1 MAFVKAIKN
10 KAYFKRFQV
19 KYRRRREGKTDYAAR
34 RRLTLQ
40 DKNKYNAPKYRFVVR
55 ITNTRVLCQ
64 VMYATMQGDRLVCA
78 ADSQELVRY
87 GIKVGLTNY
96 SAAYATGLLL
106 ARRLLKM
113 KGLADEFKGV
123 EEPNGEEYH
132 VEEEADERRPF
143 KCVLDVGIVSTTV
156 GNRVFGAMKGACDG
170 GLHIPHSNKRFP
182 GYTKGEEGAEDSYN
196 PEAHRARIF
205 GQHVAEYMRLLK
217 EEDPEKYL
225 MQFSQYIRNKV
236 DADSIEKMYADAFK
250 AIRANPDP
258 VRLPPREVK
267 RVRQGAMIK
276 TAKSQYTR
284 SIKIDKATRRERVLK
299 KIQLVADKM
308 AEEA

>member
-55 ITNTRVLCQ
+55 VTNTRVLCQ
-64 VMYATMQGDRLVCA
+64 VMYATMQGDRLVCS
-78 ADSQELVRY
+78 ADSKELTRY
-87 GIKVGLTNY
+87 GIK
-96 SAAYATGLLL
+96 
-106 ARRLLKM
+106 
-113 KGLADEFKGV
+113 KGLADEFVGV
-123 EEPNGEEYH
+123 EKPTGEEYH
-132 VEEEADERRPF
+132 IEEVSEDRRPF

-182 GYTKGEEGAEDSYN
+182 GFTKGEEGGGSRKVPIIY
-196 PEAHRARIF
+196 
-205 GQHVAEYMRLLK
+205 GLHVAEYMRTLK
-217 EEDPEKYL
+217 EEDPERYQS
-225 MQFSQYIRNKV
+225 QFSAYIRNKI
-236 DADSIEKMYADAFK
+236 DADSIEKMYQEAFQK
-250 AIRANPDP
+250 IRANPDP
-258 VRLPPREVK
+258 VKKEAREVK

-276 TAKSQYTR
+276 TAKSQYVR
-284 SIKIDKATRRERVLK
+284 NVKIDKETRKERVLK
-299 KIQLVADKM
+299 KIQMVAEKM
-308 AEEA
+308 AEDE